1 MRECQN
7 AFHADEALMRKRC
20 GCVRIENVNIFGRKG
35 TITNYITI
43 TLAHS
48 SKETKVVPSDQK
60 ILIDAINKFQVFY
73 IFIII
78 FLMLFPNWESQ
89 YPKTMTMLTG
99 ISWNCIIELILTIL
113 WVFLGIAGW
122 LGEG

>member
-7 AFHADEALMRKRC
+7 VFHADEARMRKRY
-20 GCVRIENVNIFGRKG
+20 GCMRIENVNIFGRKG

-60 ILIDAINKFQVFY
+60 ILIDAINKFQVFLHLHRH
-73 IFIII
+73 I
-78 FLMLFPNWESQ
+78 LGVVPNTQ
-89 YPKTMTMLTG
+89 RL
-99 ISWNCIIELILTIL
+99 
-113 WVFLGIAGW
+113 
-122 LGEG
+122 